1 MRKKEGNKE
10 KDILN
15 AAVKVFSKYG
25 FYESKITKIAEL
37 SKVSVGSVYVYYA
50 DKEDILY
57 KIFENLWK
65 EMYGKLKE
73 IYGRKNLNIIC
84 KYDAMIDMIF
94 DAFTGDKNIAVLI
107 AHEQQ
112 RLLLRDREN
121 FTPYY
126 SKFIE
131 TGEKIIRDG
140 IKQKVFNP
148 EINVKLFKIFLLGAF
163 RESINSWAV
172 SPDKIT
178 LNSIRRNIKFVTKY
192 GLIKNGKACITP
204 KRRQSLHRY

>member
-10 KDILN
+10 KDIIN
-15 AAVKVFSKYG
+15 AAIKIFSKYG
-25 FYESKITKIAEL
+25 FFESKIAKIAEL
-37 SKVSVGSVYVYYA
+37 AKVSVGSVYVYYA
-50 DKEDILY
+50 DKENILY
-57 KIFENLWK
+57 KIFDNLWL
-65 EMYGKLKE
+65 EMSGKLKE
-73 IYGRKNLNIIC
+73 IYGKKNLNVIC

-94 DAFTGDKNIAVLI
+94 DAFTADKNIAVLI

-131 TGEKIIRDG
+131 TGEKIIRAG

-148 EINVKLFKIFLLGAF
+148 EINVKLFKIFLLGIF
-163 RESINSWAV
+163 RESINSWAAA
-172 SPDKIT
+172 PDKVT
-178 LNSIRRNIKFVTKY
+178 LNSIRRNIKSVTKY
-192 GLIKNGKACITP
+192 GLIKNGKECSTP
-204 KRRQSLHRY
+204 KKR

>member
-10 KDILN
+10 KDIIN
-15 AAVKVFSKYG
+15 AAIKVFSKYG

-37 SKVSVGSVYVYYA
+37 SKVSVGSVYVYYV
-50 DKEDILY
+50 DKENILY

-65 EMYGKLKE
+65 EMYGKLME
-73 IYGRKNLNIIC
+73 IYKGRNIDIIC

-94 DAFTGDKNIAVLI
+94 DVFTKDKNIAVLI

-112 RLLLRDREN
+112 RLLLRDKEN

-148 EINVKLFKIFLLGAF
+148 EVNVKLFKIFLLGAL
-163 RESINSWAV
+163 RESINSWA
-172 SPDKIT
+172 SNPDKIT
-178 LNSIRRNIKFVTKY
+178 LNSVRRNIKSVTKY
-192 GLIKNGKACITP
+192 GLIKSKKGCKTS
-204 KRRQSLHRY
+204 KTR